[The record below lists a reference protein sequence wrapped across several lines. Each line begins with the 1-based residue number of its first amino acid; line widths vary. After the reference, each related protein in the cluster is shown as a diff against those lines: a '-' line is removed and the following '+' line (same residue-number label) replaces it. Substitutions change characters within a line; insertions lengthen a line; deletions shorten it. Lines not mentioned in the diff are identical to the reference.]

1 MRVNTMIYRDL
12 SILWCL
18 INILFI
24 FSQLY
29 ESRFPGKKTFFLN
42 LICMGGLI
50 ILNMV
55 LVLKMGVIWMGK
67 YFILTCT
74 IPSFFYFFYTSKDR
88 NGRFFFTFCLADIM
102 GFWIM
107 AVSNLISYAFGENFL
122 LMFLLRIFMFLLLE
136 YFVVRYVKKPY
147 HLILQFVK
155 KGWGGFAFASGLF
168 YLFFALMSGWPT
180 RITERPQELPSF
192 ILLLLI
198 IPTVYLTIF
207 ALLYYQCR
215 LDTRLQNEAILQ
227 SQLTG
232 FRHQLQIFQEAE
244 EKKNPAS

>member
-88 NGRFFFTFCLADIM
+88 NGRFFFTFCLA
-102 GFWIM
+102 
-107 AVSNLISYAFGENFL
+107 A
-122 LMFLLRIFMFLLLE
+122 
-136 YFVVRYVKKPY
+136 
-147 HLILQFVK
+147 
-155 KGWGGFAFASGLF
+155 
-168 YLFFALMSGWPT
+168 
-180 RITERPQELPSF
+180 
-192 ILLLLI
+192 
-198 IPTVYLTIF
+198 
-207 ALLYYQCR
+207 
-215 LDTRLQNEAILQ
+215 
-227 SQLTG
+227 
-232 FRHQLQIFQEAE
+232 
-244 EKKNPAS
+244 

>member
-74 IPSFFYFFYTSKDR
+74 IPSFFISFIRQRIGT
-88 NGRFFFTFCLADIM
+88 G
-102 GFWIM
+102 
-107 AVSNLISYAFGENFL
+107 VSFSRSVLQ
-122 LMFLLRIFMFLLLE
+122 
-136 YFVVRYVKKPY
+136 
-147 HLILQFVK
+147 IL
-155 KGWGGFAFASGLF
+155 WASGSWQF
-168 YLFFALMSGWPT
+168 P
-180 RITERPQELPSF
+180 I
-192 ILLLLI
+192 
-198 IPTVYLTIF
+198 
-207 ALLYYQCR
+207 
-215 LDTRLQNEAILQ
+215 
-227 SQLTG
+227 
-232 FRHQLQIFQEAE
+232 
-244 EKKNPAS
+244 

>member
-1 MRVNTMIYRDL
+1 MIYRDL

-50 ILNMV
+50 ILNMI

-74 IPSFFYFFYTSKDR
+74 IPSFLFLLYVKGSERAFL
-88 NGRFFFTFCLADIM
+88 FTFCLADIM

-136 YFVVRYVKKPY
+136 YFVVCYVKKPY

-168 YLFFALMSGWPT
+168 YLFCPYVGMAHKNNGTPSGAAF
-180 RITERPQELPSF
+180 F

-198 IPTVYLTIF
+198 IPTVYLTHF
-207 ALLYYQCR
+207 RPAVLSVQAGYQ
-215 LDTRLQNEAILQ
+215 A
-227 SQLTG
+227 
-232 FRHQLQIFQEAE
+232 AE
-244 EKKNPAS
+244 